1 MVSARGVS
9 VQTELLTSKLVR
21 RGIAKGT
28 YAVLLITL
36 ILVASVIILTFLQS
50 DTSEVFVGVMAG
62 HRDVDELLDFIN
74 EVEENVNIIIVS
86 DLTITT
92 NSTKLYPIFDYLKTR
107 EIYFIP
113 FMGPTDFVEDRNFF
127 QVAKERWGKYFLGVY
142 AFDEPGGKQVDEFFH
157 RPVDEAQNNSDAA
170 SKYLEIVAEK
180 GLLPFAQNFYNY
192 GIFDIFTSDYALFW
206 YDYLACYNV
215 VFAQFGWNNTR
226 QLQIALCRGA
236 ATAHN
241 SYWGA
246 IVTWTYR
253 QPPYIEK
260 HEELY
265 NDMVLAYNNGA
276 KYILVFNFP
285 TNQTEYGLLTQDH
298 LASMQNF
305 WNYVQEN
312 PQPKQN
318 VDVAYVLPRDYGF
331 GFRGPDDSIWGLW
344 DPDELA
350 PTIWNQANSLL
361 ETYNSQL
368 DIIYETASTSVFKKY
383 KEIVF
388 WNGTTLSND

>member
-1 MVSARGVS
+1 MVSARRVS
-9 VQTELLTSKLVR
+9 VQTKWLTSKLVR
-21 RGIAKGT
+21 RGIAKRT

-36 ILVASVIILTFLQS
+36 ILVASVIILTFFNS

-74 EVEENVNIIIVS
+74 EVEEYVNTIIVS

-113 FMGPTDFVEDRNFF
+113 FMGPIDFVEDRNFF

-157 RPVDEAQNNSDAA
+157 RPVVEAQNNSDAA

-180 GLLPFAQNFYNY
+180 GLLPFAQNFYDY

-241 SYWGA
+241 SDWGA

-260 HEELY
+260 PEDLY

-285 TNQTEYGLLTQDH
+285 TNQTKFGILDQGHLQKLQD
-298 LASMQNF
+298 F
-305 WNYVQEN
+305 WNYVKEN

-318 VDVAYVLPRDYGF
+318 VDFAYVLPKDYGF

-344 DPDELA
+344 NPDELA

-368 DIIYETASTSVFKKY
+368 DIIYETASPSVFKKY